1 MMKST
6 DHVIKP
12 AIGRKPHRGFEK
24 TVHNPCPN
32 CGMGDLTVY
41 FESGSPRKVGALCYS
56 CGLVGF
62 FARNDF
68 FELGRISKTYGRGL
82 SSSYLETVRRLVRTC

>member
-1 MMKST
+1 M
-6 DHVIKP
+6 IRP
-12 AIGRKPHRGFEK
+12 ATARRRRRSFEK

-32 CGMGDLTVY
+32 CRTCDLAVY

-62 FARNDF
+62 FAQNRF
-68 FELGRISKTYGRGL
+68 FELSRISENDRGL
-82 SSSYLETVRRLVRTC
+82 SQRLQGAP